1 MNADAR
7 LRFIEPNDGSA
18 RLVFGDAEGGGTQQ
32 DARLAINARMP
43 GMRVYTS
50 AVRTL
55 ARASVRGGFA
65 DDCSAS
71 RLRIAWDANVS
82 RSEEHKVRSL
92 WQEGQPAARRA
103 ASRWQGYAPQSNRA
117 ESLWQES
124 APESSA
130 HATRWQ
136 DATLLHNRAASPW
149 QEALPLGTARAAR
162 WQDAFGLR
170 ARRASF
176 WQEGVPIATTRLDRW
191 QESLRLRCRRES
203 RWQEAARRAILR
215 AFWHHAGADGI
226 PMRFGSSS
234 KWQEM
239 RRPPPGVTWHP
250 PEPEQIICYDPDT
263 LGRLVFW
270 QPYEAPLARLVFVC
284 EYSGSWWPPVPPR
297 PLVVIPTLRS
307 YIVLNSIDIIRARDG
322 LPLPCDA
329 FSMSLDAD
337 SWTWSWQG
345 SFTAPV
351 AEHITP
357 GADGNAEGEP
367 VAVLA
372 TINGTS
378 YHLLAESWQR
388 SREFAKTRINVR
400 GRGRNALLAAPY
412 AYASQHSNAE
422 QHTAQQLM
430 ESALL
435 INGVSSGW
443 TLDFQIA
450 DWLVPAGGW
459 NFQGDPI
466 SAVLD
471 VADAARALVLPH
483 RTDEVL
489 RILPR
494 YKAAP
499 WHWASEITPDFELPA
514 DVVQTE
520 GVEWQTLPDYDRIII
535 AGTTASGI
543 AAQVTRAGQPGAL
556 PMEMQTHPL
565 ITAEPPA
572 RARGIAALAQA
583 GRIATT
589 TLSMPVLPESGIIEP
604 GHMVRYLDRLQ
615 QQPIL
620 GAVRGVQLQWSRPVL
635 RQTIT
640 LESHI
645 YDGQGT

>member
-1 MNADAR
+1 MNEARLRFTTPADGDAR
-7 LRFIEPNDGSA
+7 LRF
-18 RLVFGDAEGGGTQQ
+18 GDAGAGHDPGGDTPGEGGESSGAQRCFACG
-32 DARLAINARMP
+32 AR
-43 GMRVYTS
+43 
-50 AVRTL
+50 
-55 ARASVRGGFA
+55 
-65 DDCSAS
+65 
-71 RLRIAWDANVS
+71 
-82 RSEEHKVRSL
+82 
-92 WQEGQPAARRA
+92 WQEGRRASSQAASHWQGFVAASRRA
-103 ASRWQGYAPQSNRA
+103 ASRWQEGTPAAGAAASRWQGMGARSARA
-117 ESLWQES
+117 ASLWQEA
-124 APESSA
+124 APIGNTHAAHWQGAPTLRTRHES
-130 HATRWQ
+130 R
-136 DATLLHNRAASPW
+136 W
-149 QEALPLGTARAAR
+149 QEA
-162 WQDAFGLR
+162 
-170 ARRASF
+170 
-176 WQEGVPIATTRLDRW
+176 VPIATTRFARW
-191 QESLRLRCRRES
+191 QEVLRLRCRRES
-203 RWQEAARRAILR
+203 CWQEAARLAILR

-226 PMRFGSSS
+226 PVRLGSSS

-284 EYSGSWWPPVPPR
+284 EYGGSWWPPEPPR

-307 YIVLNSIDIIRARDG
+307 YIVVNDLNIVRARDG

-351 AEHITP
+351 AGHITP

-412 AYASQHSNAE
+412 AYASQHSNAQ

-443 TLDFQIA
+443 MLDFQIA

-483 RTDEVL
+483 RTDAVL

-494 YKAAP
+494 YPAAP

-535 AGTTASGI
+535 AGTTAAGI

-589 TLSMPVLPESGIIEP
+589 TLSLPVLPESGIIEP

-620 GAVRGVQLQWSRPVL
+620 GAVRGVQVQWSRPVL

-645 YDGQGT
+645 YEGEGT